1 MSQRLK
7 VAVVMPVRNEEAE
20 VKATLDAIF
29 ASTRLPDEI
38 IAADG
43 MSTDRTAE
51 RILEYR
57 NRGVPIRV
65 VENPTIF
72 CGGGRNRAVE
82 VTDADVILLA
92 DFGNRVDATW
102 LENMVRPFEED
113 PALDIVGGM
122 FRPRAETDFEHC
134 MAAIHYFDDYV
145 LEEMSPEER
154 DRILPKNILPGG
166 LTIGFTQKIWERVG
180 GFPEWLA
187 KGQDKL
193 FSRKAVGAGA
203 KVAVVWDAWLS
214 HHMRENPRAVFKQ
227 LYGYGR
233 GNGQMHYMSAHFL
246 KLVAIYGLFLVL
258 FAAGLVGH
266 PSYAVIGVVAFIAY
280 IWWAGVRKVMAS
292 RTRPFRLKYLLLV
305 PLVLIPRDIGT
316 ILGHLVG
323 WMEWFLAPRYR
334 QLFNAY
340 TADIRADSLKTIAR

>member
-7 VAVVMPVRNEEAE
+7 VAVVMPVRNEESA
-20 VKATLDAIF
+20 VCSTLDAML

-72 CGGGRNRAVE
+72 SGGGRNRAVA
-82 VTDADVILLA
+82 VTDAVIILLA

-102 LENMVRPFEED
+102 LENMIRPFEED
-113 PALDIVGGM
+113 PTIDIVSGM
-122 FRPRAETDFEHC
+122 YRPWVETDFEHC
-134 MAAIHYFDDYV
+134 MAAIHYFNDYH
-145 LEEMSPEER
+145 LETISPEER
-154 DRILPKNILPGG
+154 DGILPKHILPGG
-166 LTIGFTQKIWERVG
+166 LTIGIKRTLWERVG
-180 GFPEWLA
+180 GFPEWLL
-187 KGQDKL
+187 KGQDKM

-203 KVAVVWDAWLS
+203 KVAVAWDAWIS
-214 HHMRENPRAVFKQ
+214 HHMRSSAHAVFKQ

-246 KLVAIYGLFLVL
+246 KLLAIYGLFLVL
-258 FAAGLVGH
+258 FVAGLVGH
-266 PSYAVIGVVAFIAY
+266 PSYAVIGVVAFVAY
-280 IWWAGVRKVMAS
+280 MWWAGVRKVMAS

-305 PLVLIPRDIGT
+305 PLVLIPRDLGT